1 MKYFLI
7 LLFFLCSINLFSRD
21 LSLVDTKKQ
30 SKKLDNYLDDEEIRY
45 LEDKVFDIYYNKE
58 GWYPFIFFED
68 ETVKGISSDMWN
80 EIVKNSNLK
89 AQYKGEGS
97 FSEILERF
105 KKNPNGILT
114 AVTRTKDREQYSSFS
129 KPYASFPLAIVT
141 NIKEK
146 FLINIS
152 ELEGKTVAVG
162 ENYSAHK
169 LLQKYY
175 PKIKFVPVK
184 NVQKAL
190 DLLANEKVF
199 AAADILPVIN
209 YEINRLG
216 YSNLKISGTT
226 KFNFEVQ
233 IMVNKQNKKLVPI
246 LNKLIDNMDMN
257 KKQEIINKWLH
268 NPTSIER
275 LDYTVAYW
283 ILFLAILLIAFIL
296 YRNKILKLNEEI
308 INKEK
313 NKYQTLME
321 LSSDGI
327 FILDNDGNIIHFS
340 ENARKM
346 LGYSSDEM
354 VKLTVFDWD
363 KNISKEEYLKIINQ
377 LSNIPI
383 YIEREHT
390 RKNNTTY
397 TAGITATIIEI
408 SNENFVYASV
418 RDITKEKKLEKQI
431 IKEKDFLSTIIDN
444 ANAIIAVINSDGR
457 MIKVNKYAQ
466 QFTGYTQEQIA
477 SQPYFWIKFL
487 PDEMKAKV
495 SEIIK
500 KANQGEMEKQYKNS
514 WISRYGEEKMFEWS
528 NALVSKPDGTM
539 DYIATIGIDL
549 TQKEKIQNQIIN
561 QKIKYEYL
569 LSSATDGLHIIN
581 REGKLIEASYS
592 FANMLGYTYDEI
604 INLELKQWDT
614 NILTNNKSYLF
625 SIGKE
630 GKFFNTTHRKKDGTI
645 IPVQINAKLIEIDGE
660 KLIYASSRDITE
672 NIRLFEEAMVAK
684 TNAEKAN
691 KAKSEFLANMSH
703 EIRTPLNGVIG
714 LLNLVLDMPLDEVQK
729 DYLKKA
735 KHSSNALLNI
745 INDILDYSKIEAGKL
760 DIINQEFNLEDIFK
774 NISNLFG
781 YEAYEKH
788 LELTFIIQ
796 KDIPQVLVGDSLR
809 LTQVL
814 NNLVGNAIKFTHDGY
829 IVIKVE
835 QKQLTKHSATLR
847 FCIEDSGIGITQQDQ
862 KKLFKSFEQLDTSS
876 ERKYGGSG
884 LGLVIS
890 KQIIKMMRGK
900 IWLESKINEGS
911 KFYFELNFKYSK
923 LNDKYNKTVEYSKR
937 RYLIVDDNKF
947 EREYI
952 FDILNS
958 WGIQAT
964 VAEDGNSALTLLEKE
979 HFDLILID
987 WDMPIMSGMSLLE
1000 KLEEKSID
1008 TEYIIL
1014 ANSFEKKFVTENI
1027 SSLSNI
1033 KINKILEK
1041 PFTPSSIYNMIFDT
1055 KELLKY
1061 ENESKYI
1068 VLKNQKKALLVEDNE
1083 TNQIVAKAVL
1093 EKIGFIIQIANDG
1106 LEAVAMAKNNQYDI
1120 IFMDLQMPNL
1130 DGFGATK
1137 EIRNFNKSIL
1147 IVALSAA
1154 VMLEDK
1160 IETKKVGMNEH
1171 LSKPIIK
1178 HELESLISRYF
1189 EVEYLDKE
1197 EVKIDKS
1204 TNIYGIDFKRLMHTL
1219 SFDFEQAISLVKKYY
1234 RNYNDVESKLDML
1247 ELDSEEFKRYL
1258 HKLKGVSGNIQALK
1272 IHDICTSI
1280 EKNKSFYLKEQL
1292 IVKLKIEM
1300 RRILESIKNNN
1311 IHDIKNNKKSD
1322 TKDTLKTIDAI
1333 IKDLNEDSFIKTSRV
1348 ERVLNILEDKVD
1360 KETLDK
1366 IEISF
1371 SNYDYNKLNNY
1382 LNKIKQN
1389 IVED

>member
-7 LLFFLCSINLFSRD
+7 LLFILFSINLFSKD
-21 LSLVDTKKQ
+21 LSLIDTKNQ
-30 SKKLDNYLDDEEIRY
+30 SKKLHNYLDEKEIKY

-68 ETVKGISSDMWN
+68 GSVKGISSDMWD
-80 EIVKNSNLK
+80 EIVKDLNIK
-89 AQYKGEGS
+89 TKYKGEGS
-97 FSEILERF
+97 FSEILEQF

-114 AVTRTKDREQYSSFS
+114 SSSSTKDREQYASFT

-152 ELEGKTVAVG
+152 ELEGQTVAVG

-169 LLQKYY
+169 LLQKHY

-209 YEINRLG
+209 YELNRLG
-216 YSNLKISGTT
+216 YTNLKISGTT

-233 IMVNKQNKKLVPI
+233 IMVNKQNSKLVPI
-246 LNKLIDNMDMN
+246 LNKLIDNMDIN
-257 KKQEIINKWLH
+257 KKQEIINKWL
-268 NPTSIER
+268 NSNSIEK
-275 LDYTVAYW
+275 LDYTLAYW
-283 ILFLAILLIAFIL
+283 VLSLALLLIAFIL

-327 FILDNDGNIIHFS
+327 FILDNNGKIIHFS
-340 ENARKM
+340 KNARKM

-363 KNISKEEYLKIINQ
+363 KNISKEEYKKIINQ

-383 YIEREHT
+383 YLEREHT
-390 RKNNTTY
+390 RKDNTVY

-408 SNENFVYASV
+408 SNENYVYASV

-466 QFTGYTQEQIA
+466 QFTGYSQEQIS
-477 SQPYFWIKFL
+477 SQPYFWTRFL
-487 PDEMKAKV
+487 PEEIKGKV
-495 SEIIK
+495 VEIIR
-500 KANQGEMEKQYKNS
+500 KANQGEIVKQYKNS
-514 WISRYGEEKMFEWS
+514 WISSSGEEKMFEWS
-528 NALVSKPDGTM
+528 NTLVSKPDGTM

-604 INLELKQWDT
+604 MDLELQQWDI
-614 NILTNNKSYLF
+614 NVLTNNKNYLI
-625 SIGKE
+625 SIDKE
-630 GKFFNTTHRKKDGTI
+630 GKIFNTTHRKKDGTI

-714 LLNLVLDMPLDEVQK
+714 LLNLVLDMPLDELQK
-729 DYLKKA
+729 NYLKKA
-735 KHSSNALLNI
+735 KYSSNALLNI

-788 LELTFIIQ
+788 LELTFIMQ
-796 KDIPQVLVGDSLR
+796 KDIPQILIGDSLR

-835 QKQLTKHSATLR
+835 QKQLTKHSVILR
-847 FCIEDSGIGITQQDQ
+847 FCIEDSGIGISEQDQ

-900 IWLESKINEGS
+900 IWLESKTNEGS
-911 KFYFELNFKYSK
+911 KFYFELNFKYLK
-923 LNDKYNKTVEYSKR
+923 LNDKYNKTFESLKK

-958 WGIQAT
+958 WGIEAII
-964 VAEDGNSALTLLEKE
+964 AEDGNKALSLIEKE
-979 HFDLILID
+979 YFDLILID

-1000 KLEEKSID
+1000 KLEEKNIN

-1014 ANSFEKKFVTENI
+1014 ANSYEKKNVTEDI
-1027 SSLSNI
+1027 SSFKNI
-1033 KINKILEK
+1033 KVNKILEK
-1041 PFTPSSIYNMIFDT
+1041 PFTPSSIYNMIFDK
-1055 KELLKY
+1055 KEILKY
-1061 ENESKYI
+1061 EDENKYI
-1068 VLKNQKKALLVEDNE
+1068 VLKEQKRALLVEDNE

-1093 EKIGFIIQIANDG
+1093 EKIGFVIDVANDG
-1106 LEAVAMAKNNQYDI
+1106 LEAVKMAKNNQYDI

-1137 EIRNFNKSIL
+1137 EIRSFNKSIL

-1160 IETKKVGMNEH
+1160 IETKKVGMDEH

-1178 HELESLISRYF
+1178 QELENLILKYF
-1189 EVEYLDKE
+1189 EVKYLDIKE
-1197 EVKIDKS
+1197 IKTDKS
-1204 TNIYGIDFKRLMHTL
+1204 INIYGIDFKRLMSTL

-1234 RNYNDVESKLDML
+1234 RNYNDVESKLNKL

-1272 IHDICTSI
+1272 IYDICTSI
-1280 EKNKSFYLKEQL
+1280 EKNKPLSLKEQL

-1311 IHDIKNNKKSD
+1311 IHNTKNNKKSD
-1322 TKDTLKTIDAI
+1322 IKDTIKIIDEI
-1333 IKDLNEDSFIKTSRV
+1333 IKDLNEDSFIKTSRI
-1348 ERVLNILEDKVD
+1348 EKLLNVIEDKVD
-1360 KETLDK
+1360 KKTLEK

-1371 SNYDYNKLNNY
+1371 SNYEYKELNNY